1 MMKFWLRW
9 YAQAEL
15 WRAFAIMLLFDGLG
29 LAILLAII
37 YLLPVEVFVL
47 MTGGFFVLGVGT
59 VIFGLSLVLS
69 EGGFWRQL
77 LLDLGA
83 FGLAMICLVGLG
95 GLISWHELSRIMSPW
110 NDGDFAQSFPDML
123 IFFALHGIT
132 FLGTRF
138 LMRVWRWWNR
148 LRKRSLLWT
157 LTHDQLT
164 IVFVLMLIFGMGMV
178 LLSIQLRSEELSQS
192 SDAVVFLIEHVV
204 QYSLLG
210 SIYGVLMVIG
220 LFVFLPVAML
230 LSYML
235 VRRIMR
241 RIEALAIA
249 TTALREGDYSS
260 RIVVNGTDE
269 IAQLQANFN
278 AMAEQ
283 LASTVNALK
292 TERDRVAALLDDR
305 RALVASVSHELR
317 TPVATLRGYL
327 ESSLQAEQAL
337 APQVQR
343 DLLVMERETLRLQQ
357 LIEDLFLL
365 SASEVGRLTL
375 KLEAHALGPLINRIV
390 QTVQPLAWRQSRVEV
405 LADCAAELDQALIA
419 PQRFEQIL
427 RNLLHNALR
436 YTPPGG
442 LVVVQAINHANSI
455 NIYVRDTGSGIDPTE
470 LGAIWQRFYR
480 AKDRANEQHQG
491 AGLGLALVKELT
503 ESMAGSVAV
512 ESQLGV
518 GTSFCICFPKAPDS
532 AILQ

>member
-1 MMKFWLRW
+1 MKYWSRW

-15 WRAFAIMLLFDGLG
+15 WRAFLYMLLFDGIFL
-29 LAILLAII
+29 ISLLLIVN
-37 YLLPVEVFVL
+37 LLPVAVFVL
-47 MTGGFFVLGVGT
+47 MTGSFFVLGIGT
-59 VIFGLSLVLS
+59 VVFGLSMALP
-69 EGGFWRQL
+69 EGGFWHRL
-77 LLDLGA
+77 RIEFA
-83 FGLAMICLVGLG
+83 GLVLALISLSVLG
-95 GLISWHELSRIMSPW
+95 GLISWHELSRLMSPW
-110 NDGDFAQSFPDML
+110 DDGDFATSFPDML
-123 IFFALHGIT
+123 LFFNLHNVT
-132 FLGTRF
+132 FVGTRG
-138 LMRVWRWWNR
+138 LMWLWRWWNR

-164 IVFVLMLIFGMGMV
+164 IVFVLMVIFGITV
-178 LLSIQLRSEELSQS
+178 ALLSIYLRSDELLQS
-192 SDAVVFLIEHVV
+192 NDSTIFLIEQVV
-204 QYSLLG
+204 QYSLMG
-210 SIYGVLMVIG
+210 SVYGALMIVG

-235 VRRIMR
+235 IRRVIR
-241 RIEALAIA
+241 RIEALAAA

-278 AMAEQ
+278 AMADQ
-283 LASTVNALK
+283 LSTTVNALK
-292 TERDRVAALLDDR
+292 TERDRVAGLLDDR

-327 ESSLQAEQAL
+327 ESSLQTEQAL
-337 APQVQR
+337 APHVQR

-375 KLEAHALGPLINRIV
+375 NLEAHAIAPLINRIV
-390 QTVQPLAWRQSRVEV
+390 QTVQPLAWRQSRVDV
-405 LADCAAELDQALIA
+405 LADCAAELDHVLID

-442 LVVVQAINHANSI
+442 LVVVQAFNQADQIC
-455 NIYVRDTGSGIDPTE
+455 IYVRDTGTGIDPAE
-470 LGAIWQRFYR
+470 LDSIWQRFYR
-480 AKDRANEQHQG
+480 ANDQANEQHQG

-518 GTSFCICFPKAPDS
+518 GTSFCIRFPKATNPS
-532 AILQ
+532 IQP